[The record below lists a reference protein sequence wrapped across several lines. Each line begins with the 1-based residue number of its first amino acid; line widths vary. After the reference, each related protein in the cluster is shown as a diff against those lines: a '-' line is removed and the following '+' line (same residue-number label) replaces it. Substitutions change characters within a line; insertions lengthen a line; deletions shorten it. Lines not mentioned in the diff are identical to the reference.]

1 MKMIEVNNVSMRF
14 NMAKEKHESLKEYFL
29 AAVQGKLQFEE
40 FYALRD
46 VSLTVHKGEFHGII
60 GLNGSG
66 KSTLLKVISGV
77 FKPTAGNVVVHG
89 SIAPLIELGAG
100 FDMDLTARENIYLN
114 GTVLGLTPKYIDEK
128 FDEIVDFSELREFLD
143 VPLKNYSSGM
153 VARIAFA
160 IATITK
166 PDVLIADEILSVGD
180 FMFQEKCEERM
191 RQLMSGG
198 TTVLLVSHSIGQI
211 ERMCDHVT
219 WLEKGRVKM
228 QGEAAEE
235 SIIEALCNV
244 AARPEKFDAVVLIRG
259 GGSRSDLNCFN
270 AYRLCAHIAQ
280 FPLPIL
286 TGIGHDKDTS
296 VADMVAHT
304 ALKTPT
310 AVAGWLV
317 ERMTGV
323 EGWLDTAALQL
334 RDASAGIFR
343 RHELRLAELGSEIA
357 HQSALLLL
365 RRNEQLTRWS
375 DELSA
380 AVGEL
385 LRRQHTRLTTAEE
398 LIASRSPEH
407 ILSLGF
413 AIIHRGDETV
423 TSAKGLSSGDTL
435 RVELSDGTFDATVK

>member
-1 MKMIEVNNVSMRF
+1 MTESQHITLRELQRRVKSALEGQFALPLWVSAEISEVKVNYSGHCYLELIEKGGDNGVPLAQSRAVIWRT
-14 NMAKEKHESLKEYFL
+14 AYPRIAGYFEAETGQRL
-29 AAVQGKLQFEE
+29 AAGIKILAKVAVNYHELYGFSLQITDIDPTYTLGDMERQRQITIERLQREGVWDINRENPLPQVVQRIAIVSSRQAAGYQDFCKELGKSP
-40 FYALRD
+40 YAF
-46 VSLTVHKGEFHGII
+46 SLTLFDA
-60 GLNGSG
+60 
-66 KSTLLKVISGV
+66 
-77 FKPTAGNVVVHG
+77 FMQ
-89 SIAPLIELGAG
+89 GAG
-100 FDMDLTARENIYLN
+100 AED
-114 GTVLGLTPKYIDEK
+114 
-128 FDEIVDFSELREFLD
+128 
-143 VPLKNYSSGM
+143 
-153 VARIAFA
+153 
-160 IATITK
+160 
-166 PDVLIADEILSVGD
+166 
-180 FMFQEKCEERM
+180 
-191 RQLMSGG
+191 
-198 TTVLLVSHSIGQI
+198 SI
-211 ERMCDHVT
+211 
-219 WLEKGRVKM
+219 
-228 QGEAAEE
+228 
-235 SIIEALCNV
+235 V
-244 AARPEKFDAVVLIRG
+244 AALDAVADRMDDFDAVVLIRG
-259 GGSRSDLNCFN
+259 GGSASDLNCFN

-310 AVAGWLV
+310 AVA
-317 ERMTGV
+317 
-323 EGWLDTAALQL
+323 GWLDTAALQL